1 MSTRQG
7 SSPNPALRT
16 SLPTAFASVVEESSY
31 AHPTQEEQEK
41 YLQARPGA
49 TARHLGIALQH
60 AQQIQAQK
68 DAEGMILDRT
78 IELLEIPTTP
88 SADPTTPDPEDVHL
102 FKTALQL
109 FRPGDYDNL
118 IMERNY
124 EDLCGYGLC
133 PRKNRKQV
141 GATGSTFHF
150 KYGAKGSGPGGRGR
164 AVDIVPRENL
174 EKWCSDE
181 CAERA
186 LFIRV
191 QLSEQP
197 VWERRADE
205 TEDIRIELL
214 EESRERRQRQKQ
226 KQKQKQQLEAGS
238 SKSASADPQSSES
251 DITAG
256 LRDLKIQEAGRSQE
270 LALERGDTGLSLR
283 KGRVD
288 VQLKEKEPSSQ
299 SAPTAPQLGPG
310 DEMGG
315 SIEGYIPQEQLEESS
330 NTLKDRDILD
340 QL

>member
-1 MSTRQG
+1 
-7 SSPNPALRT
+7 
-16 SLPTAFASVVEESSY
+16 
-31 AHPTQEEQEK
+31 
-41 YLQARPGA
+41 
-49 TARHLGIALQH
+49 
-60 AQQIQAQK
+60 
-68 DAEGMILDRT
+68 MILDRT
-78 IELLEIPTTP
+78 IELLEIPTSP
-88 SADPTTPDPEDVHL
+88 SADPATPSPEDIQSFKASLAL
-102 FKTALQL
+102 FT
-109 FRPGDYDNL
+109 PGDYDNL

-133 PRKNRKQV
+133 PRKNRKQL

-164 AVDIVPRENL
+164 AVDIVPRENM

-197 VWERRADE
+197 IWERRADE
-205 TEDIRIELL
+205 TEDMRFELL
-214 EESRERRQRQKQ
+214 EESRERRQRQRQ
-226 KQKQKQQLEAGS
+226 KQKQIAGG
-238 SKSASADPQSSES
+238 SKSASVDPQSSES
-251 DITAG
+251 DITAA
-256 LRDLKIQEAGRSQE
+256 LKNLKIQEAERAQE

-288 VQLKEKEPSSQ
+288 IQVKEKEPLSHST
-299 SAPTAPQLGPG
+299 PTAPQLGPG

-330 NTLKDRDILD
+330 NSLKDRDILD

>member
-7 SSPNPALRT
+7 SSPNTALRT

-31 AHPTQEEQEK
+31 AQPTQEEQDR
-41 YLQARPGA
+41 YLAARPGA

-78 IELLEIPTTP
+78 IELLEIPTSPSAEPATP
-88 SADPTTPDPEDVHL
+88 SPNDVQS

-133 PRKNRKQV
+133 PRQNRKQL
-141 GATGSTFHF
+141 GGTGSTFHF

-164 AVDIVPRENL
+164 AVDIVPKGEFG
-174 EKWCSDE
+174 K
-181 CAERA
+181 
-186 LFIRV
+186 V
-191 QLSEQP
+191 LSEQP

-226 KQKQKQQLEAGS
+226 KQKAES
-238 SKSASADPQSSES
+238 SKSASADPQNSES

-256 LRDLKIQEAGRSQE
+256 LRDLKIREAERSQE
-270 LALERGDTGLSLR
+270 LALERGDAGSSLR

-288 VQLKEKEPSSQ
+288 IQVKEKEPSSH
-299 SAPTAPQLGPG
+299 ATPTAPQLGPG

-315 SIEGYIPQEQLEESS
+315 SIEGYIPHEQLEESS

>member
-31 AHPTQEEQEK
+31 AHPTQEEQDK

-68 DAEGMILDRT
+68 DAEGMILDQ
-78 IELLEIPTTP
+78 
-88 SADPTTPDPEDVHL
+88 DVQL

-109 FRPGDYDNL
+109 FRPGDYDNM

-238 SKSASADPQSSES
+238 SKSASAVPQSSES

>member
-7 SSPNPALRT
+7 SSPNTALRT

-31 AHPTQEEQEK
+31 AQPTQEEQDR
-41 YLQARPGA
+41 YLAARPGA

-78 IELLEIPTTP
+78 IELLEIPTSPSAEPATP
-88 SADPTTPDPEDVHL
+88 SPNDVQS

-133 PRKNRKQV
+133 PRQNRKQL
-141 GATGSTFHF
+141 GGTGSTFHF

-226 KQKQKQQLEAGS
+226 KQKAES
-238 SKSASADPQSSES
+238 SKSASADPQNSES

-256 LRDLKIQEAGRSQE
+256 LRDLKIREAERSQE
-270 LALERGDTGLSLR
+270 LALERGDAGSSLR

-288 VQLKEKEPSSQ
+288 IQVKEKEPSSH
-299 SAPTAPQLGPG
+299 ATPTAPQLGPG